1 MGNKNRVLDT
11 SDYDA
16 IVLARRTSYV
26 RWTSSYDNYVW
37 FFILS
42 GSCINSIFFRK
53 PSKTLYNFLF
63 YLFYHYHLNTSN
75 ESMFRPD
82 QLITRAKTV
91 CLLEFLVIY
100 IFFLLRLHDYMMMHF
115 PFSAQGLFFLSGACI
130 RGSFFSFSSTYS
142 LIL

>member
-26 RWTSSYDNYVW
+26 RWTRSYDNYIW
-37 FFILS
+37 LFILS
-42 GSCINSIFFRK
+42 GSCINSILFDNLRRLFIII
-53 PSKTLYNFLF
+53 YFILF
-63 YLFYHYHLNTSN
+63 YQYYPNTSN
-75 ESMFRPD
+75 ESMFGPD

-100 IFFLLRLHDYMMMHF
+100 IFLLRLHDYMMMHF